1 MIKKEKE
8 MQENKAIIDLT
19 LEEALMCLSR
29 TLYDRNVDMRVIMA
43 RQDLIGVI
51 TRKTQYLQDLLEI
64 VRKALVRA
72 GYIRIYDFKVE
83 NLELGE
89 LVMLQTYLDKK
100 VEI

>member
-1 MIKKEKE
+1 MTKEEKE

-19 LEEALMCLSR
+19 LEEALMGLSR
-29 TLYDRNVDMRVIMA
+29 TLYDKNADMRVIMA

-51 TRKTQYLQDLLEI
+51 TRKTQYLQDLLKI

-72 GYIRIYDFKVE
+72 GYIKIYDFKVE

-89 LVMLQTYLDKK
+89 LVMLQNYLDKK

>member
-1 MIKKEKE
+1 MTKEENE

-19 LEEALMCLSR
+19 LEEALMGLSR

-51 TRKTQYLQDLLEI
+51 TRKTQYLQDLLKI

-72 GYIRIYDFKVE
+72 GYIKIYDFKVE

-89 LVMLQTYLDKK
+89 FIMLQSYLDKK